1 MKFYF
6 AIALCLLGGC
16 TSMPET
22 EYYIL
27 GSDSAAQMTENSS
40 SGPVLGIGRVRLAD
54 YLRQSGIVTQTDDF
68 RIRTAN
74 YHRWGEPL
82 HKGIRRNLARLLSQT
97 MVDHRI
103 EAEPHD
109 RRQTT
114 YQLDLEI
121 ERFHANTSGMA
132 ILSGRWTLYRVEDE
146 TIVHSQDFSL
156 SDPMNDSGYQAAV
169 GTQMQLLGRLG
180 DQISAATQSAIE
192 DSAPLAN
199 NKAIDP

>member
-1 MKFYF
+1 MKCYLV
-6 AIALCLLGGC
+6 IALCLLSGC

-27 GSDSAAQMTENSS
+27 ASDSTAQMTANSS
-40 SGPVLGIGRVRLAD
+40 SGPVLGIGRIRLAD

-82 HKGIRRNLARLLSQT
+82 HKGIRRIIAQQLSRT

-109 RRQTT
+109 RRQIT
-114 YQLDLEI
+114 YQLDLDI

-146 TIVHSQDFSL
+146 TIVRSQNFDL
-156 SDPMNDSGYQAAV
+156 SNPMNDSGYRDAV
-169 GTQMQLLGRLG
+169 GTQMQLLGRLS
-180 DQISAATQSAIE
+180 DQISAAAHSAIE
-192 DSAPLAN
+192 DSAPFAN
-199 NKAIDP
+199 NKAVDP